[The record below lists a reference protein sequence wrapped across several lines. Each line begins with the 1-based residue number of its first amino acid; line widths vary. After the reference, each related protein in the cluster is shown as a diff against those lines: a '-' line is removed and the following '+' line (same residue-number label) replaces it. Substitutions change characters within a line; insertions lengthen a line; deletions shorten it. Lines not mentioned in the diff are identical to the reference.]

1 MLDGHIPLSR
11 LKRMEGHVR
20 RRFGAGLLFVV
31 PILITY
37 VVFRFIVDGVVGILE
52 PIITQAEDRSF
63 EWLAGFPIRAIAV
76 GLAFIAVYVVG
87 VVATT
92 VLGGRLVR
100 HWHALLERIPIV
112 RSVYRIA
119 RQSTD
124 VFSGGVA
131 LQASKV
137 VLVEFPRMGVYSMG
151 LVTGSYANLE
161 DETFLAVYI
170 PTAPVP
176 TSGFLT
182 YVRRDQVIETTLTF
196 EDAMKVVISAG
207 VLTDET
213 VKGRGPRD
221 AD

>member
-1 MLDGHIPLSR
+1 MLDAIPPLSR
-11 LKRMEGHVR
+11 LKRVEGHVR
-20 RRFGAGLLFVV
+20 RRFGTGLLFVV

-37 VVFRFIVDGVVGILE
+37 VVFRFIVNRVVGILE
-52 PIITQAEDRSF
+52 PAINQAEDRSF

-76 GLAFIAVYVVG
+76 VLAFVAVYLVGVIAATVVG
-87 VVATT
+87 
-92 VLGGRLVR
+92 RWMVR
-100 HWHALLERIPIV
+100 QWHATLERIPII

-137 VLVEFPRMGVYSMG
+137 VLVEYPRMGVFSMG
-151 LVTGSYANLE
+151 LVTGSYADLE
-161 DETFLAVYI
+161 GETFLAVYI
-170 PTAPVP
+170 PTVPVP

-182 YVRRDQVIETTLTF
+182 YVRRDQVIETALNF

-207 VLTDET
+207 VLTEET
-213 VKGRGPRD
+213 VKSRGPVSP
-221 AD
+221 

>member
-1 MLDGHIPLSR
+1 
-11 LKRMEGHVR
+11 MEGHVR
-20 RRFGAGLLFVV
+20 RRFGAGLLLVV

-52 PIITQAEDRSF
+52 PAITQAEDRSF

-76 GLAFIAVYVVG
+76 VLAFIAVYMVG
-87 VVATT
+87 VVAAT
-92 VLGGRLVR
+92 VVGGQLVR
-100 HWHALLERIPIV
+100 HWHAMLERIPIV

-137 VLVEFPRMGVYSMG
+137 VLVEYPRMGVFSLG
-151 LVTGSYANLE
+151 LVTGSYADLE
-161 DETFLAVYI
+161 EETFLAVYI
-170 PTAPVP
+170 PTVPVP

-182 YVRRDQVIETTLTF
+182 YVRRDQVIETALNF

-213 VKGRGPRD
+213 VKSRGP
-221 AD
+221 ASP

>member
-1 MLDGHIPLSR
+1 MLDAIPPLSR
-11 LKRMEGHVR
+11 LKRVEGHVR
-20 RRFGAGLLFVV
+20 RRFGTGLLFVV

-37 VVFRFIVDGVVGILE
+37 VVFRFIVNRVVGILE
-52 PIITQAEDRSF
+52 PAINQAEDRSF

-76 GLAFIAVYVVG
+76 VLAFVAVYLVGVIAATVVG
-87 VVATT
+87 
-92 VLGGRLVR
+92 RWMVR
-100 HWHALLERIPIV
+100 QWHATLERIPII

-137 VLVEFPRMGVYSMG
+137 VLVEDPRMGVFSMG
-151 LVTGSYANLE
+151 LVTGSYADLE
-161 DETFLAVYI
+161 GETFLAVYI
-170 PTAPVP
+170 PTVPVP

-182 YVRRDQVIETTLTF
+182 YVRRDQVIETALNF

-207 VLTDET
+207 VLTEET
-213 VKGRGPRD
+213 VKSRGPVSP
-221 AD
+221 

>member
-1 MLDGHIPLSR
+1 MLDAIPPLSR

-20 RRFGAGLLFVV
+20 RRFGTGVLFVV

-37 VVFRFIVDGVVGILE
+37 VVFRFISNGVVGILE
-52 PIITQAEDRSF
+52 PVITQAEDRSF

-76 GLAFIAVYVVG
+76 ALAFVAVYIVG

-92 VLGGRLVR
+92 VVGGQLVR
-100 HWHALLERIPIV
+100 YWHAMLERIPIV

-137 VLVEFPRMGVYSMG
+137 VLVEYPRMGVFSMG

-161 DETFLAVYI
+161 EETFLAVYI
-170 PTAPVP
+170 PTVPVP

-182 YVRRDQVIETTLTF
+182 YVRRDQVIETALNF

-213 VKGRGPRD
+213 VKSRGPVTP
-221 AD
+221 

>member
-20 RRFGAGLLFVV
+20 RRFGAGLLLVV

-76 GLAFIAVYVVG
+76 VLAFVAVYVVG

-92 VLGGRLVR
+92 VVGGQLVR
-100 HWHALLERIPIV
+100 HWHAMLERIPIV

-137 VLVEFPRMGVYSMG
+137 VLVEYPRMGVFSLG

-161 DETFLAVYI
+161 GETFLAVYI
-170 PTAPVP
+170 PTVPVP

-182 YVRRDQVIETTLTF
+182 YVRRDQVIETALNF

-213 VKGRGPRD
+213 VKSRGP
-221 AD
+221 ASP

>member
-1 MLDGHIPLSR
+1 MLDAIPPLSR
-11 LKRMEGHVR
+11 LKRVEGHVR
-20 RRFGAGLLFVV
+20 RRFGTGLLFVV

-37 VVFRFIVDGVVGILE
+37 VVFRFIVNRVVGILE
-52 PIITQAEDRSF
+52 PAINQAEDRSF

-76 GLAFIAVYVVG
+76 VLAFVAVYLVGVIAATVVG
-87 VVATT
+87 
-92 VLGGRLVR
+92 RWMVR
-100 HWHALLERIPIV
+100 QWHATLERIPII

-137 VLVEFPRMGVYSMG
+137 VLVECPRMGVFSMG
-151 LVTGSYANLE
+151 LVTGSYADLE
-161 DETFLAVYI
+161 GETFLAVYI
-170 PTAPVP
+170 PTVPVP

-182 YVRRDQVIETTLTF
+182 YVRRDQVIETALNF

-207 VLTDET
+207 VLTEET
-213 VKGRGPRD
+213 VKSRGPVSP
-221 AD
+221 

>member
-1 MLDGHIPLSR
+1 MLDGITPISR
-11 LKRMEGHVR
+11 IKRMEGHVR
-20 RRFGAGLLFVV
+20 RRFGTGLLFVV

-52 PIITQAEDRSF
+52 PVITQAEDRSF

-76 GLAFIAVYVVG
+76 VLAFLAVYVVG
-87 VVATT
+87 VIAAT
-92 VLGGRLVR
+92 VVGGWMVR
-100 HWHALLERIPIV
+100 HWHAMLERIPVV

-124 VFSGGVA
+124 VFSGGVV
-131 LQASKV
+131 LQTSKV
-137 VLVEFPRMGVYSMG
+137 VLVEYPRMGIFSMG
-151 LVTGSYANLE
+151 LVTGSYADLE
-161 DETFLAVYI
+161 EETFLAVYI
-170 PTAPVP
+170 PTVPVP

-182 YVRRDQVIETTLTF
+182 YVRRDQVIETDLTF

-213 VKGRGPRD
+213 VRSRRPSSP
-221 AD
+221 

>member
-1 MLDGHIPLSR
+1 MLDAIPPLSR
-11 LKRMEGHVR
+11 LKRVEGHFR
-20 RRFGAGLLFVV
+20 RRFGAGLLLVL

-52 PIITQAEDRSF
+52 PVITQAEDRSF

-76 GLAFIAVYVVG
+76 ALAFVAVYVVG

-92 VLGGRLVR
+92 VVGGQLVR
-100 HWHALLERIPIV
+100 HWHAMLERIPIV

-137 VLVEFPRMGVYSMG
+137 VLVEYPRMGVFSLG

-161 DETFLAVYI
+161 EETFLAVYI
-170 PTAPVP
+170 PTVPVP

-182 YVRRDQVIETTLTF
+182 YVRRDQVIETALNF

-213 VKGRGPRD
+213 VKSRGPV
-221 AD
+221 

>member
-1 MLDGHIPLSR
+1 MLDAIPPLSR
-11 LKRMEGHVR
+11 LKRMEGHIR
-20 RRFGAGLLFVV
+20 RRFGAGLLLVV

-52 PIITQAEDRSF
+52 PVITQAEDRSF
-63 EWLAGFPIRAIAV
+63 EWLAGFPIRTIAV
-76 GLAFIAVYVVG
+76 VVAFIAVYLVG
-87 VVATT
+87 VVAAT
-92 VLGGRLVR
+92 VVGGQLVR
-100 HWHALLERIPIV
+100 HWHAMLERIPIV

-137 VLVEFPRMGVYSMG
+137 VLVEYPRMGVFSLG

-161 DETFLAVYI
+161 EETFLAVYI
-170 PTAPVP
+170 PTVPVP

-182 YVRRDQVIETTLTF
+182 YVRRDQVIETALNF

-213 VKGRGPRD
+213 VKSRGP
-221 AD
+221 ASP

>member
-1 MLDGHIPLSR
+1 MLDAIPPLSR
-11 LKRMEGHVR
+11 IKRVEGHIR
-20 RRFGAGLLFVV
+20 RRFGAGLLLVV

-52 PIITQAEDRSF
+52 PVITQAEDRSF

-76 GLAFIAVYVVG
+76 ALAFLAVYMVG

-92 VLGGRLVR
+92 VVGGQLVR
-100 HWHALLERIPIV
+100 HWHAMLERIPIV

-137 VLVEFPRMGVYSMG
+137 VLVEYPRMGVFSMG

-161 DETFLAVYI
+161 EETFLAVYI
-170 PTAPVP
+170 PTVPVP

-182 YVRRDQVIETTLTF
+182 YVRRDQVIETALTF

-213 VKGRGPRD
+213 VKSRGPVSP
-221 AD
+221 

>member
-1 MLDGHIPLSR
+1 MLDGIPPLSR
-11 LKRMEGHVR
+11 IKRMEGHVR

-63 EWLAGFPIRAIAV
+63 EWLAGFPIRAISV
-76 GLAFIAVYVVG
+76 VLAFLAVYVVG

-92 VLGGRLVR
+92 VVGGQLVR
-100 HWHALLERIPIV
+100 HWHTMLERIPII

-131 LQASKV
+131 LQTSKV
-137 VLVEFPRMGVYSMG
+137 VLVEYPRMGVFSMG

-161 DETFLAVYI
+161 EETFLAVYI
-170 PTAPVP
+170 PTVPVP

-182 YVRRDQVIETTLTF
+182 YVRRDQVIETALTF

-207 VLTDET
+207 VLTEET
-213 VKGRGPRD
+213 VRSRGSVSP
-221 AD
+221 